1 MFNIIERYMEKLTIE
16 DVNNFASKNHVH
28 LNEEE
33 LNFTYI
39 FVKKNWMTILKNPNL
54 LNLDKYKEKFSEE
67 NFLKIQKLVKEY
79 TMRYKNYL

>member
-16 DVNNFASKNHVH
+16 DVNNFASKNHVY